1 MADTLPIVYTI
12 RGCDACDRLLKKL
25 DADGIAYEE
34 RRAELSQATMDEA
47 RSYGSAVPIVLWPD
61 GRIEQGFEGSIG
73 CYII

>member
-1 MADTLPIVYTI
+1 MANTLPIVYTI
-12 RGCDACDRLLKKL
+12 RGCDACVRLLKKL

-47 RSYGSAVPIVLWPD
+47 RSHGSAVPIVLWPD